1 MNILIPD
8 NWLRDFLKTKASP
21 IEIGKY
27 LSLCGPSVE
36 RVIKSEN
43 GFVYSIEV
51 TTNRIDS
58 VGVYGIAR
66 EASAIL
72 PKFKIPAKLTPINT
86 KSKQKMLGKVRYL
99 NVQVDSSL
107 CPRFSAILI
116 KNTKVRPSP
125 LKMQQRLIDAG
136 VRPIN
141 NIVDVSNYIMHELG
155 QPVHTFD
162 YDKIKNAKMILRL
175 SKNGETITTL
185 DGATYK
191 LSGGD
196 IVIEDGSGKL
206 IDLPGI
212 MGGLNSM
219 VSQNTKN
226 VLLFVQTYNPALIRQ
241 TSMKLAKR
249 SEASS
254 LFEKGLDPEL
264 VELGIRQ
271 GIDLLVELTGG
282 NPEEQILNL
291 YPNPYKTKKIKVTK
305 SFINDHLGVD
315 IKTKEIKNILLSLGF
330 GVSIKGDN
338 ISISVP
344 SFRSRDINIGED
356 IVEEVARIYGYFN
369 FPGQL
374 MKGGL
379 PNTYLCTPFAFERK
393 IKDTLKALGGVEI
406 YTFSLVPQKD
416 AGMGA
421 LKLKNP
427 LGAET
432 EYLRTSILPSLISAV
447 DYNLGYKQSFH
458 LYEVANVYLPRK
470 ADLPEEIMTLG
481 GIFFE
486 YEYRKAKGI
495 VEKLLM
501 ELNIDFTLHIED
513 KPGFLPNSR
522 VNIKSNNLQIG
533 ELGILDTGHIYY
545 EFPINNLIKVASPD
559 RKIKSIPK
567 YPAQIEDLT
576 FTFPQKTRIGEVVRL
591 VSSIEYRVSRIELKD
606 IYKDAHTFRIWYQDP
621 KKTLTDKEVEE
632 IRNKIL
638 KEIKNKF
645 GGTIKS

>member
-1 MNILIPD
+1 MDILIPD

-36 RVIKSEN
+36 RVIKSEH

-72 PKFKIPAKLTPINT
+72 PKFNIPAKLIPINRG
-86 KSKQKMLGKVRYL
+86 SKQKMLDKVRYL

-116 KNTKVRPSP
+116 KNTKIRPSP

-136 VRPIN
+136 ARPIN
-141 NIVDVSNYIMHELG
+141 NIVDVSNYIMYELG

-175 SKNGETITTL
+175 SKKGEKITTL
-185 DGATYK
+185 DGDTYE

-226 VLLFVQTYNPALIRQ
+226 VLLFVQTYNPTLIRQ
-241 TSMKLAKR
+241 TSMELSKR

-264 VELGIRQ
+264 VELGIRR

-282 NPEEQILNL
+282 NPEDQILDL
-291 YPNPYKTKKIKVTK
+291 YPNPYKTKKIKVTG
-305 SFINDHLGVD
+305 SFINDRMGVD
-315 IKTKEIKNILLSLGF
+315 IKTKKIKEILLSLGF
-330 GVSIKGDN
+330 GVSIKGGS

-344 SFRSRDINIGED
+344 SFRSQDITIGED
-356 IVEEVARIYGYFN
+356 IVEEIARIYGYFN
-369 FPGQL
+369 FPSQL
-374 MKGGL
+374 MKGDL
-379 PNTYLCTPFAFERK
+379 PNAYLCTPFAFERK

-406 YTFSLVPQKD
+406 YTFSLVSEKD
-416 AGMGA
+416 AGTGA
-421 LKLKNP
+421 LELKNP

-470 ADLPEEIMTLG
+470 ADLPEEKMTLG

-513 KPGFLPNSR
+513 KPGFLPNGR

-533 ELGILDTGHIYY
+533 ELGILDTGYIYY
-545 EFPINNLIKVASPD
+545 EFSINALIKAASPN

-567 YPAQIEDLT
+567 YPAQVEDLT
-576 FTFPQKTRIGEVVRL
+576 FTFPQKTKIGEVIKLITNNSKLIAKV
-591 VSSIEYRVSRIELKD
+591 ELKD
-606 IYKDAHTFRIWYQDP
+606 IYKDSYTFRVWYQHP
-621 KKTLTDKEVEE
+621 SKTLTDKEVEG

-645 GGTIKS
+645 GGIIKS